1 MSLELTEHGFF
12 SGRDRGK
19 WLCHPLRFSSFLRFP
34 GWNEA
39 RALQGA
45 GGLLCAQNEQEN
57 RCLSPSSACSSCS
70 SLETGAPSLLH
81 AGSSCW
87 ILDCGAACSIPVLL
101 QCAQGSAGST
111 QASARIALPRPWDN
125 LWEVCFLFLSLF
137 PLVHPERQPK
147 HAPP

>member
-57 RCLSPSSACSSCS
+57 RCLSPSPACSSCS

-87 ILDCGAACSIPVLL
+87 ILDCGAACSTHTSAAPVCPRVCREHTGIC
-101 QCAQGSAGST
+101 QDHSS
-111 QASARIALPRPWDN
+111 QAMGQPMGGALSFSLSFPFSPARTA
-125 LWEVCFLFLSLF
+125 
-137 PLVHPERQPK
+137 
-147 HAPP
+147 A